1 MVGSSCVRG
10 FIVVKLWNDSCP
22 QPVLNGSPAHIF
34 VTVTGHT
41 LHSLMNFF
49 HCLALIL
56 VGTVLFPISSS
67 AEDWPQW
74 RGPQRN
80 GVSTVEG
87 KLPDTVTDA
96 NAPAKLWETT
106 DEIPSDHYGG
116 HGSVSVAE
124 GKVFLSV
131 VWHKDEPTE
140 TRRIDGDVMSVL
152 DYRGLGSLPKE
163 LVEKMESD
171 RMSLSRRL
179 RGEALDEWAQKWVDD
194 NIDAKTKLSLGSWI
208 MGRFKKGPRAI
219 PLTVYDQLLTVSKEV
234 FPNQAAMEEW
244 VRAQNFDP
252 AVTDQIIA
260 AVPNTKKIADDV
272 VIALDAATG
281 AQTWRF
287 NTPGSP
293 SGRASSSTPAVIDGK
308 VYAALSE
315 NLYCLEAATGKE
327 IWRAPLTGKKGPASS
342 PLVLHGKVYLQQNF
356 LSAFDATTG
365 AELWKNTDVKGSNPS
380 PGSWGNIIICNS
392 QKDVVGVDA
401 ASGKTLWQV
410 PGGGDSTPVVSGDDL
425 IVASTFDGKNL
436 IAYRLGPE
444 GATERWSHG
453 FLAQRYGA
461 SPIIYEG
468 AVYHLGS
475 DRHLCLDLESGSV
488 KWERPVQSSIS
499 SPILADG
506 KLLVYENRG
515 GFVSL
520 IKAASDDYTPLG
532 RAKVGALYCASP
544 AIVGKDL
551 YLRTA
556 KTVAAFR
563 FE

>member
-1 MVGSSCVRG
+1 LGCDFTR
-10 FIVVKLWNDSCP
+10 FIFYEMCLPAIIAPVKSAP
-22 QPVLNGSPAHIF
+22 FS
-34 VTVTGHT
+34 VTLADIAVS
-41 LHSLMNFF
+41 SLMKIS
-49 HCLALIL
+49 LIAALIFSTAVPL
-56 VGTVLFPISSS
+56 S
-67 AEDWPQW
+67 ADDWPQW

-87 KLPDTVTDA
+87 KLPEVLTEE

-116 HGSVSVAE
+116 HGSVAVAG

-140 TRRIDGDVMSVL
+140 TRRIDGDVMSKL

-163 LVEKMESD
+163 TVEKMETD
-171 RMSLSRRL
+171 RNSLSRRL
-179 RGEALDEWAQKWVDD
+179 RGDALDEWAKKWVDD
-194 NIDAKTKLSLGSWI
+194 NIDEKTKLSLGGWI
-208 MGRFKKGPRAI
+208 IARFKKGPAAI
-219 PLTVYDQLLTVSKEV
+219 PLTVYDELLTVSKEV

-252 AVTDQIIA
+252 AITDQIIA
-260 AVPNTKKIADDV
+260 AVPNTKKVADDV
-272 VIALDAATG
+272 VIALDAASG
-281 AQTWRF
+281 AQVWRF
-287 NTPGSP
+287 ENAGFP
-293 SGRASSSTPAVIDGK
+293 SGRGSSSTPAIADGK

-327 IWRAPLTGKKGPASS
+327 VWRAPLTGRKGPASS
-342 PLVLHGKVYLQQNF
+342 PLVLGGKVYLQQNF
-356 LSAFDATTG
+356 LSAFDAATG
-365 AELWKNTDVKGSNPS
+365 AELWKNDEVKGSNPS
-380 PGSWGNIIICNS
+380 PASWKEVIICNS
-392 QKDVVGVDA
+392 QKDVVGVNA
-401 ASGKTLWQV
+401 ATGATLWKV
-410 PGGGDSTPVVSGDDL
+410 PGGGDGTPVISGDHFAV
-425 IVASTFDGKNL
+425 ISSYDGKNL
-436 IAYRLGPE
+436 IAYQLTPE
-444 GATERWSHG
+444 GATELWAHG
-453 FLAQRYGA
+453 FLAQRYDS
-461 SPIIYEG
+461 SPIIHEG

-475 DRHLCLDLESGSV
+475 DRHMCLDLMSGAI
-488 KWERPVQSSIS
+488 KWERPAQSSIS
-499 SPILADG
+499 SPVLSDG

-520 IKAASDDYTPLG
+520 IKASPVDYTVLG

>member
-1 MVGSSCVRG
+1 M
-10 FIVVKLWNDSCP
+10 K
-22 QPVLNGSPAHIF
+22 
-34 VTVTGHT
+34 
-41 LHSLMNFF
+41 
-49 HCLALIL
+49 
-56 VGTVLFPISSS
+56 LFPIPALLLTCLVPFPAPLS
-67 AEDWPQW
+67 ADDWPQW

-80 GVSTVEG
+80 GVSMVEG
-87 KLPDTVTDA
+87 NLPDALTEE

-116 HGSVSVAE
+116 HGSVAVAD

-140 TRRIDGDVMSVL
+140 TRRIDGDVLSKL
-152 DYRGLGSLPKE
+152 DYRGTGSLPKE
-163 LVEKMESD
+163 IVEKMETD
-171 RMSLSRRL
+171 RLNLSRRL
-179 RGEALDEWAQKWVDD
+179 RGEALDEWAKKWVDD
-194 NIDAKTKLSLGSWI
+194 HIDEKTKLSLGGWI
-208 MGRFKKGPRAI
+208 ISRFKKGPGAI

-252 AVTDQIIA
+252 AITDQIIA
-260 AVPNTKKIADDV
+260 AVPNTKKVADDV

-281 AQTWRF
+281 AQAWRF
-287 NTPGSP
+287 DTAGYP
-293 SGRASSSTPAVIDGK
+293 SGRASSSTPAIVDGK

-327 IWRAPLTGKKGPASS
+327 IWRAPLTGRRGPASS
-342 PLVLHGKVYLQQNF
+342 PLVVGGKVYLQQNF
-356 LSAFDATTG
+356 LSAFDAATG
-365 AELWKNTDVKGSNPS
+365 AEVWKNTDVKGSNPS
-380 PGSWGNIIICNS
+380 PASWREVIICNS
-392 QKDVVGVDA
+392 QKDLIGVNA
-401 ASGKTLWQV
+401 ATGETLWQV
-410 PGGGDSTPVVSGDDL
+410 PGGGDGTPVVSGDDL
-425 IVASTFDGKNL
+425 IVSSNFDGKNL
-436 IAYRLGPE
+436 IAYRLTAE
-444 GATERWSHG
+444 GATERWAHG

-475 DRHLCLDLESGSV
+475 DRHMCLDLETGSV
-488 KWERPVQSSIS
+488 KWERPAQSSIS
-499 SPILADG
+499 SPVLSDG

-520 IKAASDDYTPLG
+520 IKATSGDYTPLG

-544 AIVGKDL
+544 AIVGKDFF
-551 YLRTA
+551 LRTA

>member
-1 MVGSSCVRG
+1 MK
-10 FIVVKLWNDSCP
+10 FL
-22 QPVLNGSPAHIF
+22 
-34 VTVTGHT
+34 
-41 LHSLMNFF
+41 FF
-49 HCLALIL
+49 HALTLIGIFPLPALI
-56 VGTVLFPISSS
+56 S
-67 AEDWPQW
+67 AADWPQW

-80 GVSTVEG
+80 GISSAAG
-87 KLPDTVTDA
+87 KLPDEITDA
-96 NAPAKLWETT
+96 NAPAKLWETA

-116 HGSVSVAE
+116 HGSVSMAD
-124 GKVFLSV
+124 GRVFLSV

-140 TRRIDGDVMSVL
+140 TRRIDGDVMSAL
-152 DYRGLGSLPKE
+152 DYRGLGALPKE
-163 LVEKMESD
+163 LVEKMEND
-171 RMSLSRRL
+171 RLGLSRRL
-179 RGEALDEWAQKWVDD
+179 RGEALDEWSQKWVDD
-194 NIDAKTKLSLGSWI
+194 NIDEKTKLSLGGWI
-208 MGRFKKGPRAI
+208 IGRFKKGPRAI

-234 FPNQAAMEEW
+234 FPNQGAMEEW
-244 VRAQNFDP
+244 VRARNFDP

-272 VIALDAATG
+272 VIALDAETG
-281 AQTWRF
+281 VEAWRF
-287 NTPGSP
+287 RSPGSP

-342 PLVLHGKVYLQQNF
+342 PLVLSGKVYLQQNF

-365 AELWKNTDVKGSNPS
+365 AELWKNNDVKGSHSSPS
-380 PGSWGNIIICNS
+380 SWKEVIICNS
-392 QKDVVGVDA
+392 QKEVVGVDA

-425 IVASTFDGKNL
+425 IVMSDFDGKNL
-436 IAYRLGPE
+436 IAYRLNSE
-444 GATERWSHG
+444 GAMERWAHG

-475 DRHLCLDLESGSV
+475 DRHLCLDLESGEV
-488 KWERPVQSSIS
+488 HWERPAQSCIS
-499 SPILADG
+499 SPVISDG

-520 IKAASDDYTPLG
+520 IKADSDDYIPLG
-532 RAKVGALYCASP
+532 KAKVGALYCASP